1 MLRQPPPAEATPAR
15 AHYTGQALLFYHAHT
30 QPPANPENKFWL
42 DYVNLQGYFFA
53 QHTACGSHAKGILL
67 SEMRRLEDTL
77 TDDWDDITLQL
88 DVQQAL
94 MQLTDTERQLVYARL
109 EGRMKY
115 VAQEL
120 GIRNPQRVWRA
131 IQQRLK
137 EALSGYP

>member
-1 MLRQPPPAEATPAR
+1 M
-15 AHYTGQALLFYHAHT
+15 
-30 QPPANPENKFWL
+30 
-42 DYVNLQGYFFA
+42 
-53 QHTACGSHAKGILL
+53 
-67 SEMRRLEDTL
+67 SEMRRLEDAF
-77 TDDWDDITLQL
+77 TDDWDDITLPL

-94 MQLTDTERQLVYARL
+94 MPLTDTERQLVYARL
-109 EGRMKY
+109 EGRMKD

>member
-1 MLRQPPPAEATPAR
+1 M
-15 AHYTGQALLFYHAHT
+15 
-30 QPPANPENKFWL
+30 
-42 DYVNLQGYFFA
+42 
-53 QHTACGSHAKGILL
+53 
-67 SEMRRLEDTL
+67 SEMRRLEDAL

-131 IQQRLK
+131 IKARLK